1 MITTDRYKHFVQCK
15 DASVQKETDEGKC
28 VFKYIIYC
36 MYYILYYMFYTFI
49 DISAKYVI
57 SRSHYMFM
65 ARLSYLEVNGTVV
78 ELQVRRL
85 PSQGLQFE
93 TEFQHL

>member
-1 MITTDRYKHFVQCK
+1 
-15 DASVQKETDEGKC
+15 
-28 VFKYIIYC
+28 
-36 MYYILYYMFYTFI
+36 MFYTFI

-65 ARLSYLEVNGTVV
+65 ARLSYLEVKGTVV